1 MVSSR
6 IRFWIL
12 IGIVAISGFSQGML
26 LPTIAIIFEQNGIS
40 SSINGIHATGLYI
53 GIMVA
58 SPFMEKP
65 MMKIGFRPFIIFGG
79 ILVFVSLFSFT
90 LWDSLLFWF
99 VLRIIVGIGDQML
112 HFGSQTW
119 ITTTVSE
126 KTRGRSVALYG
137 LAFGLGF
144 AMGPLLTRLVA
155 VNQALPFMIS
165 AFISMLMWLLIF
177 LVRNE
182 KPNLT
187 DDTVQSVSSIVRFK
201 QTIRYAWVAMLPGF
215 CYGFLEAALH
225 GIFPVYGLRIGHD
238 VNTLSLIIP
247 FFALGSIIT
256 QLPLGML
263 SDRIGRRKILIYV
276 FSAGIICFAFAGIYE
291 SSAAA
296 LFILFMLSGMFVGS
310 IFSLGIAYMTDLLP
324 ISLLPAGNIM
334 IGIWF
339 SVGSIFGPFLGG
351 LFIELFPQVSFFYLI
366 VTVLLIALCAI
377 LMKKEKELK
386 LRELK

>member
-201 QTIRYAWVAMLPGF
+201 QTIDMLGWLCCQVF
-215 CYGFLEAALH
+215 VMVLEAALH
-225 GIFPVYGLRIGHD
+225 E
-238 VNTLSLIIP
+238 
-247 FFALGSIIT
+247 FF
-256 QLPLGML
+256 
-263 SDRIGRRKILIYV
+263 R
-276 FSAGIICFAFAGIYE
+276 
-291 SSAAA
+291 
-296 LFILFMLSGMFVGS
+296 FMGC
-310 IFSLGIAYMTDLLP
+310 
-324 ISLLPAGNIM
+324 
-334 IGIWF
+334 
-339 SVGSIFGPFLGG
+339 
-351 LFIELFPQVSFFYLI
+351 
-366 VTVLLIALCAI
+366 VLT
-377 LMKKEKELK
+377 
-386 LRELK
+386 